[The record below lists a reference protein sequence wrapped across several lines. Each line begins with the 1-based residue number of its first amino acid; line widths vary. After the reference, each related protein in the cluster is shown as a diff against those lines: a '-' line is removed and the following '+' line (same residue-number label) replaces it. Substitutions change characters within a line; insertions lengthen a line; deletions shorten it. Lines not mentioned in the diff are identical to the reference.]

1 MTTRY
6 LYDGLDIIQERNAS
20 GAVTANYIRTL
31 NIDEPLTR
39 IKGTVIRH
47 YVTDALGSIIGLADD
62 TGVLRTTYTAPV
74 AYCVSNR

>member
-31 NIDEPLTR
+31 NIDEPLT
-39 IKGTVIRH
+39 GDCQENCV
-47 YVTDALGSIIGLADD
+47 YEENFALNICLS
-62 TGVLRTTYTAPV
+62 
-74 AYCVSNR
+74 S